1 MLEFLSSDSVSM
13 DASWLPNHEAE
24 LADVATHQLE
34 VLDGAHY
41 LQWTQAPAMAKTITA
56 FIAAH
61 VTD

>member
-1 MLEFLSSDSVSM
+1 M